1 MAKSQR
7 KAMKARSTA
16 VSSVIPL
23 RNRLA
28 EKVVVVLDVAK
39 ESQVIVGQILAH
51 FAAGY
56 SAQRQSETPG
66 STPTNPTIFK
76 KPSVFAGFHAYLLN
90 STMTNFM
97 DIHWDDPAAREQT
110 LLAAFEHG
118 KLARTRV
125 VDQELS
131 ALTLGVIF
139 ETLEEIKPDF
149 CPSGSGGGGACD

>member
-7 KAMKARSTA
+7 KAIKARSTA
-16 VSSVIPL
+16 AVNVIPL

-28 EKVVVVLDVAK
+28 ERVVIALNVEN
-39 ESQVIVGQILAH
+39 ESEVIVAQILAH

-66 STPTNPTIFK
+66 STPSNVNIFM
-76 KPSVFAGFHAYLLN
+76 KPSVFAGFHAYLLQ

-97 DIHWDDPAAREQT
+97 DIHWDNPPVREQT

-118 KLARTRV
+118 KLARKRV
-125 VDQELS
+125 VEQELV
-131 ALTLGVIF
+131 ALTLSVIF
-139 ETLEEIKPDF
+139 QTLEEIKPVF
-149 CPSGSGGGGACD
+149 CPSGAGGGGACD